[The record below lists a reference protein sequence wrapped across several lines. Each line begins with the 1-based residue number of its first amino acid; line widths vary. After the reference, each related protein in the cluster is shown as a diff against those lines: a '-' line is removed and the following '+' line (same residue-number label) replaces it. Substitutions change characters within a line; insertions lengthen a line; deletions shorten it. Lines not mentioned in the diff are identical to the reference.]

1 MKRKLMVG
9 VWSFG
14 VLVSVA
20 WIGVGLYQMWRAH
33 DLSIETVTLLLF
45 WFFVGRKALSYLR
58 RELRVKT

>member
-20 WIGVGLYQMWRAH
+20 WIGVGLHQMWRVH
-33 DLSIETVTLLLF
+33 QLSIETVTLLLF